1 MALPL
6 ALLICWPNWR
16 KTLGIDTQPALHIQ
30 SKLAV
35 ALSPDQ
41 LRDVRQIIAQ
51 VIPGAQ
57 VWVFG
62 SRATGSARPFS
73 DLDLLLTQPP
83 RLNWAQRAALRDG
96 FEASDLPFCVDVV
109 ESAGLAPGV
118 AERIQ
123 SEWVA
128 LPVS

>member
-1 MALPL
+1 M
-6 ALLICWPNWR
+6 
-16 KTLGIDTQPALHIQ
+16 GIDMQPALHIPG
-30 SKLAV
+30 KLAV
-35 ALSPDQ
+35 TLSPEQ
-41 LRDVRQIIAQ
+41 LHDVRQIIAQ

-57 VWVFG
+57 VWIFG
-62 SRATGSARPFS
+62 SRATGRARPFS

-109 ESAGLAPGV
+109 ESDGLAPGI

-123 SEWVA
+123 AERVA
-128 LPVS
+128 LSVL